1 MATNITARLSGL
13 RKEKGLSQKEAAAG
27 LGVSQALLSHYEN
40 GIREC
45 GLDFLCRAADY
56 YNVTTDYLLGLSES
70 KRGFEGAFG
79 IKGDLPSDSELSTLT
94 IFRVAGKLR
103 KFLTFPQER
112 RDSTVDSLHRIY
124 SLMMYRIIISEAA
137 KGNLPQEWVP
147 NADNLGDPAYLNILD
162 GIENE
167 LITYGSH
174 SPRPAPVKMPLCFK
188 TVIDQTQSFVDSR
201 CEKSG
206 IKLDGGYTTKF

>member
-1 MATNITARLSGL
+1 MATNITARLSSL
-13 RKEKGLSQKEAAAG
+13 RKEKGLSQKEAVAG

-79 IKGDLPSDSELSTLT
+79 IKGDLPSDSELNTLT

-103 KFLTFPQER
+103 KFLTFPQESN
-112 RDSTVDSLHRIY
+112 DSTVDSLHRMY
-124 SLMMYRIIISEAA
+124 SLMMYRIIIAETA
-137 KGNLPQEWVP
+137 KGNLPGDWVP
-147 NADNLGDPAYLNILD
+147 NADILNDPAYLHILD
-162 GIENE
+162 CIESE
-167 LITYGSH
+167 LITQGSH
-174 SPRPAPVKMPLCFK
+174 SPRRAPAKMPMSFR
-188 TVIDQTQSFVDSR
+188 TVIDRTQSFVESR

>member
-1 MATNITARLSGL
+1 MATNITARLSSL

-79 IKGDLPSDSELSTLT
+79 IKGDLPSDSELNTLT

-103 KFLTFPQER
+103 KFLTFPQESN
-112 RDSTVDSLHRIY
+112 DSTVDSLHRIY
-124 SLMMYRIIISEAA
+124 SLMMYRIIIAETA
-137 KGNLPQEWVP
+137 KGNLPDDWVP
-147 NADNLGDPAYLNILD
+147 NADILNGSAYLHILD
-162 GIENE
+162 CIESE
-167 LITYGSH
+167 LITQGSH
-174 SPRPAPVKMPLCFK
+174 SPRRAPAKMPMSFK
-188 TVIDQTQSFVDSR
+188 TVIDRTQSFVESR

-206 IKLDGGYTTKF
+206 IKLGDIYTTEF

>member
-1 MATNITARLSGL
+1 MATNITARLSSL

-79 IKGDLPSDSELSTLT
+79 IKGDLPSDSELNTLT

-103 KFLTFPQER
+103 KFLTFPQESN
-112 RDSTVDSLHRIY
+112 DSTVDSLHRIY
-124 SLMMYRIIISEAA
+124 SLMMYRIIIAESA
-137 KGNLPQEWVP
+137 KGTFPCEWVP
-147 NADNLGDPAYLNILD
+147 NAEVLNDRNYLNIID
-162 GIENE
+162 RVANE
-167 LITYGSH
+167 LITAGSNASH
-174 SPRPAPVKMPLCFK
+174 QIPNKIPLSFK
-188 TVIDQTQSFVDSR
+188 TVIEQAQSIINSR

-206 IKLDGGYTTKF
+206 IKLGDIYTTEF

>member
-1 MATNITARLSGL
+1 MATNITARLSSL

-79 IKGDLPSDSELSTLT
+79 IKGDLPSDSELNTLT

-103 KFLTFPQER
+103 KFLTFPQESN
-112 RDSTVDSLHRIY
+112 DSTVDSLHRIY
-124 SLMMYRIIISEAA
+124 SLMMYRIIIAETA
-137 KGNLPQEWVP
+137 KGNLPGDWVP
-147 NADNLGDPAYLNILD
+147 NADILNDLSAYSRLHRKRADNAGQPLAAPRSRK
-162 GIENE
+162 NAYE
-167 LITYGSH
+167 LQNSH
-174 SPRPAPVKMPLCFK
+174 RPDAELC
-188 TVIDQTQSFVDSR
+188 
-201 CEKSG
+201 
-206 IKLDGGYTTKF
+206 

>member
-1 MATNITARLSGL
+1 MATNITARLSSL

-56 YNVTTDYLLGLSES
+56 YNVTADYLLGLSES

-79 IKGDLPSDSELSTLT
+79 IKGDLPSDSELNTLT

-103 KFLTFPQER
+103 NFLSFPQEG
-112 RDSTVDSLHRIY
+112 SSAVDALHRIY
-124 SLMMYRIIISEAA
+124 SLMMYRIIIAETA
-137 KGNLPQEWVP
+137 KGCLPNDWVP
-147 NADNLGDPAYLNILD
+147 NIEKLNEPSYLCILD
-162 GIENE
+162 CIENG
-167 LITYGSH
+167 LITQGSL
-174 SPRPAPVKMPLCFK
+174 SPRRTPAKIPLCFK
-188 TVIDQTQSFVDSR
+188 TVIDRTQSFVAST
-201 CEKSG
+201 CEENG
-206 IKLDGGYTTKF
+206 ISLDARYITKL

>member
-1 MATNITARLSGL
+1 MATGITARLSAL
-13 RKEKGLSQKEAAAG
+13 RKEKGISQKEAAAG

-56 YNVTTDYLLGLSES
+56 YNVTTDYLLGISES

-79 IKGDLPSDSELSTLT
+79 INDDIYSDAELSTLT

-103 KFLTFPQER
+103 KFLTFRQENSGTSS
-112 RDSTVDSLHRIY
+112 DVMHMIY
-124 SLMMYRIIISEAA
+124 CLIMYRLIIAESA
-137 KGNLPQEWVP
+137 KGTLPCEWVP
-147 NADNLGDPAYLNILD
+147 NAEVLNDRNYLNIID
-162 GIENE
+162 RVANE
-167 LITYGSH
+167 LITAGSNA
-174 SPRPAPVKMPLCFK
+174 SRQIPNKIPLSFK
-188 TVIDQTQSFVDSR
+188 TVIEQAQSIINSR

-206 IKLDGGYTTKF
+206 IKLGDIYTTEF

>member
-1 MATNITARLSGL
+1 MATNITARLSSL

-79 IKGDLPSDSELSTLT
+79 IKGDLPSDSELNTLT

-103 KFLTFPQER
+103 KFLTFPQESN
-112 RDSTVDSLHRIY
+112 DSTVDSLHRIY
-124 SLMMYRIIISEAA
+124 SLMMYRIIIAETT
-137 KGNLPQEWVP
+137 KGNLPSDWVP
-147 NADNLGDPAYLNILD
+147 NADILNDPAYLHILD
-162 GIENE
+162 CIESE
-167 LITYGSH
+167 LITQGSH
-174 SPRPAPVKMPLCFK
+174 SPRRAPAKMPMSFR
-188 TVIDQTQSFVDSR
+188 TVIDPDAEL
-201 CEKSG
+201 C
-206 IKLDGGYTTKF
+206 

>member
-1 MATNITARLSGL
+1 MATNITARLSSL

-79 IKGDLPSDSELSTLT
+79 IKGDLPSDSELNTLT

-103 KFLTFPQER
+103 KFLTFPQESN
-112 RDSTVDSLHRIY
+112 DSTVDSLHRIY
-124 SLMMYRIIISEAA
+124 SLMMYRIIIAETT
-137 KGNLPQEWVP
+137 KGNLPS
-147 NADNLGDPAYLNILD
+147 PAYLHILD
-162 GIENE
+162 CIESE
-167 LITYGSH
+167 LITQGSH
-174 SPRPAPVKMPLCFK
+174 SPRRAPAKMPMSFR
-188 TVIDQTQSFVDSR
+188 TVIDRTQSFVESR

>member
-167 LITYGSH
+167 LITHGSH
-174 SPRPAPVKMPLCFK
+174 SPRPVPVKMPLCFK

-206 IKLDGGYTTKF
+206 IKLDVGYITKF

>member
-13 RKEKGLSQKEAAAG
+13 RKEKGLSQKEAATG